1 MSVFTYFTGKR
12 PVLGVFFA
20 IGVVCRVLGSVSV
33 FLVHKSQRDLQ
44 ILDHEKTIQRSKHGL
59 FQLLSCCF
67 LLVARTCVC
76 VCVCAF
82 VCVCVSVSVCVRLC
96 ACVCLCVCVCVR
108 VCSLRRSAS
117 RGSGASRKRRET
129 KLLPHCARVIWE
141 MHVNKQKTN
150 RRIFSAQMHRNNT
163 RAGGQAYLQHLKWLV
178 LR

>member
-76 VCVCAF
+76 VCVCVCVRLCVCVCVCAF
-82 VCVCVSVSVCVRLC
+82 VCVCVSVCVRLC
-96 ACVCLCVCVCVR
+96 ACVFSEKIRVTRIRGVEKAEGDEASSSLCP
-108 VCSLRRSAS
+108 SHLGNA
-117 RGSGASRKRRET
+117 RKQA
-129 KLLPHCARVIWE
+129 K
-141 MHVNKQKTN
+141 NKQEN
-150 RRIFSAQMHRNNT
+150 IFSTNAP
-163 RAGGQAYLQHLKWLV
+163 K
-178 LR
+178 